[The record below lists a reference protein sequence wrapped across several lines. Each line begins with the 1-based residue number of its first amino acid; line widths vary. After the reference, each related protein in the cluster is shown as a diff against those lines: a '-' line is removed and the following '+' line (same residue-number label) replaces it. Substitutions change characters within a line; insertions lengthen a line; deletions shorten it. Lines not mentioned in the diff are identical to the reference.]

1 MGRRALVLIVA
12 LLLGAVAAFAIYR
25 FLTGVEADVLEG
37 QEQITVFRAV
47 QPLAEGTQ
55 GSFVLQSGATLY
67 VESFEELED
76 LPTGAIQ
83 SAEELTAV
91 LTGRLAAGPIAGNS
105 VLTRDQWVL
114 ATVQITPL
122 AELIPEGK
130 QAITISTDQ
139 ITGVNG
145 FVEAG
150 DRINIIVT
158 LEIEFRLTALAEQ
171 TPDFGIPVEPP
182 PGEEAPPTEEE
193 VALVT
198 YTRYVLQG
206 LPVIAVG
213 REIRTSEDAPV
224 SITVDGATAAAQE
237 GEAAVDPGNAT
248 VFTLE
253 VTPEQAERLVFAQ
266 QTGGLYFT
274 LVPIDFVEVATLGVT
289 IETLFEGDLV
299 EDIFGN

>member
-1 MGRRALVLIVA
+1 MGRRALVLVVA

-83 SAEELTAV
+83 SAEELTSV
-91 LTGRLAAGPIAGNS
+91 LTGRVAAGPIAGNS
-105 VLTRDQWVL
+105 ILTRDQWVL

-130 QAITISTDQ
+130 QAITISADQ

-150 DRINIIVT
+150 DRINVIVT
-158 LEIEFRLTALAEQ
+158 LDIEFRLTALADQ

-182 PGEEAPPTEEE
+182 PGEEETPTDEE
-193 VALVT
+193 VATVT

-213 REIRTSEDAPV
+213 REIRTDEDAPV
-224 SITVDGATAAAQE
+224 SITVDGEEAAAQ
-237 GEAAVDPGNAT
+237 GEAAVDTGNAT

-266 QTGGLYFT
+266 QAGALYFT

>member
-1 MGRRALVLIVA
+1 MGRRALVLVVA

-83 SAEELTAV
+83 SAEELTSV
-91 LTGRLAAGPIAGNS
+91 LTGRVAAGPIAGNS
-105 VLTRDQWVL
+105 ILTRDQWVL

-130 QAITISTDQ
+130 QAITISADQ

-150 DRINIIVT
+150 DRINVIVT
-158 LEIEFRLTALAEQ
+158 LDIEFRLTALADQ

-182 PGEEAPPTEEE
+182 PGEEEEPTDEE
-193 VALVT
+193 VAVIT

-213 REIRTSEDAPV
+213 REIRTDEDAPV
-224 SITVDGATAAAQE
+224 SITVDGQEAAAQGE
-237 GEAAVDPGNAT
+237 GAVDTGNAT

-266 QTGGLYFT
+266 QAGALYFT

>member
-1 MGRRALVLIVA
+1 MGRRALVLVVA

-91 LTGRLAAGPIAGNS
+91 LTGRVAAGPIAGNS

-130 QAITISTDQ
+130 QAITISADQ

-150 DRINIIVT
+150 DRINVIVT
-158 LEIEFRLTALAEQ
+158 LDIEFRLTALAEQ

-182 PGEEAPPTEEE
+182 PGEEETPTDEE
-193 VALVT
+193 VATVT

-213 REIRTSEDAPV
+213 RDIRTTEDAPI
-224 SITVDGATAAAQE
+224 SITVDGEAAAAQE
-237 GEAAVDPGNAT
+237 GEAAVDAGNST

-266 QTGGLYFT
+266 QSGALYFT